1 MDAKGEKQ
9 VYCHS
14 VHLYIDLH
22 PMHFQMVIYIE
33 TGKTDFINTGYAS
46 ESCGIEKSKGSMRE
60 QQESIKTF
68 TDQTEDHGIHLLSNQ
83 LEKVIFFIQVFI
95 LKYFYFVTL

>member
-22 PMHFQMVIYIE
+22 PMHFPMVIYIE

-46 ESCGIEKSKGSMRE
+46 ESCGTEKSQDPMCE
-60 QQESIKTF
+60 QQESIKNF
-68 TDQTEDHGIHLLSNQ
+68 TDQTEDHGMHLLNNQ
-83 LEKVIFFIQVFI
+83 LEKVNFSIQVFI